1 MTVKMQQAFGG
12 IVAPPTTGDVEHYEL
27 VARPSANRLPGG
39 GTATEV
45 FVSSGSR
52 STSGSK

>member
-1 MTVKMQQAFGG
+1 MQQAFGG